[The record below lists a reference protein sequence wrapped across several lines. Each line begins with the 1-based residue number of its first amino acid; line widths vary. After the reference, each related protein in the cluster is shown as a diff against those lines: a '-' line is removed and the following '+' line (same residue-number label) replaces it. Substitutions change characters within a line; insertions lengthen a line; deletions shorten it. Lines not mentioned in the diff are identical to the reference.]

1 MVGIENAFAEFV
13 KRISHQEKSKAEEP
27 LSKYKSYSEN
37 ELLSNLD
44 AKMPNLQIEDD
55 AYYAMPKYYPMDVL
69 PPSSVPVMPQIMN
82 RDRQYMDLARGGVAS
97 MFRKRKRYADG
108 GIDFSVFKD
117 PGLAQYYYNQINNP
131 NNATSLFESSSPGE
145 PRITTKQYFERMLE
159 SLKSGLPVGSTGSSI
174 STTTEIP
181 TVDPFSGQSYS
192 VEQYLTD
199 MSTNAQPSIGS
210 EFTEEGL
217 IKKAQDDAARA
228 QAAYDSYYNEVP
240 TVDPF
245 SGQQVSVQEQAAF
258 TQPQTEI
265 FPTSNNIANTL
276 NVGSS
281 DPLTNILG
289 SQIGN
294 LSYSEMNALRNRSP
308 NVLSSNVGANLLQAL
323 GTGLKDFAYV
333 GDKLGPDYYKNL
345 SGNFF
350 ENVKNLDKGFAYD
363 PTYVGADKTGR
374 LDYYKQGIKSLLGI
388 NTPGSNVGGGTP
400 GMRYAIEQISPYLS
414 KTVGPVLNVLGSAP
428 VTAFGILDTLTG
440 PANAPEVGKGPEY
453 FRQQLQLPENSPVSR
468 FNQVQDPRT
477 MMAYGGL
484 TKTVPPVRGPNPQGV
499 ESLFKRRYN

>member
-1 MVGIENAFAEFV
+1 MAGIEQAFEKFV
-13 KRISHQEKSKAEEP
+13 TRVSSRERSPAEEP
-27 LSKYKSYSEN
+27 LSNYKSYSEN
-37 ELLSNLD
+37 ELLSSLD
-44 AKMPNLQIEDD
+44 AKMPNLEIVDNELVN
-55 AYYAMPKYYPMDVL
+55 MPMYKPMDVL
-69 PPSSVPVMPQIMN
+69 PPRSRPVMPSKEYLE
-82 RDRQYMDLARGGVAS
+82 RRLFLDLAKGGRVI
-97 MFRKRKRYADG
+97 KRKRYADG
-108 GIDFSVFKD
+108 GTYPSSVTAPSGIQFELLYSPFSGKPFYQAKYDPSRTDLTYYGIDPEEFFK
-117 PGLAQYYYNQINNP
+117 
-131 NNATSLFESSSPGE
+131 TVM
-145 PRITTKQYFERMLE
+145 TTGM
-159 SLKSGLPVGSTGSSI
+159 STP
-174 STTTEIP
+174 TTTEIP
-181 TVDPFSGQSYS
+181 TVDPFSGQQVS
-192 VEQYLTD
+192 
-199 MSTNAQPSIGS
+199 AQDQS
-210 EFTEEGL
+210 EFL
-217 IKKAQDDAARA
+217 DIPDQVKSYIASLSSAKDKQDVIDLYRRKPVSV
-228 QAAYDSYYNEVP
+228 DEIP

-245 SGQQVSVQEQAAF
+245 SGQQVSAQEQAAF
-258 TQPQTEI
+258 TQPQPEI

-289 SQIGN
+289 SQVGN

-350 ENVKNLDKGFAYD
+350 ENIKNLDKGFSYD
-363 PTYVGADKTGR
+363 PTYMGADKTGR
-374 LDYYKQGIKSLLGI
+374 LDYYKQGIKSLLGM

-414 KTVGPVLNVLGSAP
+414 KTVGPALNILGSAP

-468 FNQVQDPRT
+468 FNQVQDPRS
-477 MMAYGGL
+477 MMAYGGRVSMSNGGL
-484 TKTVPPVRGPNPQGV
+484 TKTVPPVRGPSPQGV
-499 ESLFKRRYN
+499 ESLFRRRYN